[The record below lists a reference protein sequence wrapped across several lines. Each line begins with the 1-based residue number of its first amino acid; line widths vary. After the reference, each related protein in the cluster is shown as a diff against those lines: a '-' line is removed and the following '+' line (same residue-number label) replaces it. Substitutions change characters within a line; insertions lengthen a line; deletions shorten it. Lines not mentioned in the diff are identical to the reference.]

1 MVSRASI
8 AGHPIHPMLVPIPIG
23 LFVFSLVADIA
34 VYLGWV
40 GAWPA
45 VALYCMG
52 GGIIGALLAAVFG
65 LVDLLSL
72 RDDRTKRIGVA
83 HMVINLIVVTLYI
96 VNFWMRYQGESIE
109 GIPGTLSIIAIL
121 MLVASGWLGG
131 HMVYVH
137 GVGVNAGAST
147 GATTNVGKPL
157 IDRRKVSM
165 PVRQERRRAHTG
177 QPVGQH

>member
-1 MVSRASI
+1 MISRASI

-23 LFVFSLVADIA
+23 LFIFSLVADIA

-45 VALYCMG
+45 VALYCIG
-52 GGIIGALLAAVFG
+52 GGIVGALLAAVFG

-72 RDDRTKRIGVA
+72 RDDRAKKTGVA

-96 VNFWMRYQGESIE
+96 VNFWLRYQGEPID
-109 GIPGTLSIIAIL
+109 GIPGTLSFVAVL
-121 MLVASGWLGG
+121 MLLASGWLGG

-137 GVGVNAGAST
+137 GVAVTSAL
-147 GATTNVGKPL
+147 GKPL
-157 IDRRKVSM
+157 IDRRKASV
-165 PVRQERRRAHTG
+165 PVQQERRRINTG
-177 QPVGQH
+177 QPLGQH

>member
-45 VALYCMG
+45 VALYCIG
-52 GGIIGALLAAVFG
+52 GGIVGALLAAVFG
-65 LVDLLSL
+65 LVDLLSV
-72 RDDRTKRIGVA
+72 RDERVKKIGVA

-96 VNFWMRYQGESIE
+96 VNFWLRYQGEPLQ
-109 GIPGTLSIIAIL
+109 GITGMLSVIAVA

-131 HMVYVH
+131 HMVYIY
-137 GVGVNAGAST
+137 GVAVAGAL
-147 GATTNVGKPL
+147 GRPL
-157 IDRRKVSM
+157 IDRRKAQM
-165 PVRQERRRAHTG
+165 PVRQERRRTHG

>member
-45 VALYCMG
+45 VALYCIG
-52 GGIIGALLAAVFG
+52 GGIAGALLAAVFG

-72 RDDRTKRIGVA
+72 RDDHAKKIGVA

-96 VNFWMRYQGESIE
+96 VNFWLRFEGEPVD
-109 GIPGTLSIIAIL
+109 GIPGTLSIVAIIL
-121 MLVASGWLGG
+121 LLASGWLGG

-137 GVGVNAGAST
+137 GVGVAGAL
-147 GATTNVGKPL
+147 GRPL
-157 IDRRKVSM
+157 IDRRKVQV
-165 PVRQERRRAHTG
+165 PVRQERRRPHAG

>member
-23 LFVFSLVADIA
+23 LFVFSLIADIA

-45 VALYCMG
+45 VALYTIG
-52 GGIIGALLAAVFG
+52 GGIFGALLAAAFG
-65 LVDLLSL
+65 LVDLMSL
-72 RDDRTKRIGVA
+72 RDERVKKIGVA

-96 VNFWMRYQGESIE
+96 VNFVLRYQGEPLE
-109 GIPGTLSIIAIL
+109 GITGILSIVGVL
-121 MLVASGWLGG
+121 MLLVSGWLGG

-137 GVGVNAGAST
+137 GVAVAGAL
-147 GATTNVGKPL
+147 GRPL
-157 IDRRKVSM
+157 IDRRKVQV
-165 PVRQERRRAHTG
+165 PVHHERRRTHAG
-177 QPVGQH
+177 QPIGQH